1 MVLTYRLE
9 NTFVLMITLYFLH
22 FTNVDFYDLS
32 LISVYNL
39 KKLLHIFHHGRS
51 LSHKITNCFKLSV
64 LFSWST
70 ESSWMI
76 TENIIDQCGLNATIV
91 LVTWLIFNL
100 SLVWIKIKTEK
111 IADTRPAA
119 QERRSWKIQ
128 TKSKIRWFEDFLK
141 ISADKILYPATFDDS
156 NAGQDMSHEDLDN
169 FDDDEEFTPRF
180 SFWRPKSRAWTNG

>member
-64 LFSWST
+64 LFDLLSL
-70 ESSWMI
+70 WMI
-76 TENIIDQCGLNATIV
+76 TENIIGQWDDCAGHVTDIQSVIGLNRNQNRENCWHQSPDQLQRSDAV
-91 LVTWLIFNL
+91 
-100 SLVWIKIKTEK
+100 EK
-111 IADTRPAA
+111 FR
-119 QERRSWKIQ
+119 QNRK
-128 TKSKIRWFEDFLK
+128 
-141 ISADKILYPATFDDS
+141 
-156 NAGQDMSHEDLDN
+156 SHEDLGN